1 MPNHQLRSHPK
12 QRFKWKP
19 SIQAI
24 CSNMK
29 SQKLHENCKFTSYI
43 GLTTSMWNMHNAAMF
58 SVPLSNKQWIM
69 EPYQRKRQ
77 VRWEIGMHQMIQV
90 SSGPEFTSLRPFPKL
105 VKCHVSRPCTSK
117 NSFRHNSW
125 EDGIFRSIPKID
137 IRYFLW
143 ESFGM
148 SMDISV
154 EFETKVTLML
164 WGNSIT
170 IYIYILTATIK
181 SSFFSIG
188 ILFPTH
194 PIAKP
199 TKYQPPQEIR
209 PSLSLNHPLNKGLVS
224 GGGVA
229 LAGWP

>member
-1 MPNHQLRSHPK
+1 MEHAQCGDVFCTSVQQTVDNGALPKKKAGEMRDRDAPNDTGIH
-12 QRFKWKP
+12 
-19 SIQAI
+19 
-24 CSNMK
+24 
-29 SQKLHENCKFTSYI
+29 
-43 GLTTSMWNMHNAAMF
+43 
-58 SVPLSNKQWIM
+58 
-69 EPYQRKRQ
+69 
-77 VRWEIGMHQMIQV
+77 VRI

-170 IYIYILTATIK
+170 IYILTATIK

-199 TKYQPPQEIR
+199 TKYQPPQEIT

-224 GGGVA
+224 GSGVA

>member
-1 MPNHQLRSHPK
+1 MEHAQCGDVFCTSVQQTVDNGALPKKKAGEMRDRDAPNDTG
-12 QRFKWKP
+12 
-19 SIQAI
+19 I
-24 CSNMK
+24 N
-29 SQKLHENCKFTSYI
+29 
-43 GLTTSMWNMHNAAMF
+43 
-58 SVPLSNKQWIM
+58 
-69 EPYQRKRQ
+69 
-77 VRWEIGMHQMIQV
+77 VRI

-117 NSFRHNSW
+117 NSFKHNSW

-148 SMDISV
+148 SMISRLSS
-154 EFETKVTLML
+154 KQRSL
-164 WGNSIT
+164 WCYEGTVSL
-170 IYIYILTATIK
+170 YIYILTATIK